1 LFEIGINMAG
11 EIALKKL
18 YANHPDKY
26 IVDDMQEA
34 QRRFYLPK
42 TLIVI
47 PVWDKL
53 LTADGVI
60 NLTSET
66 FELSGRNQFALEIT
80 VAGAMSAG
88 SVRME
93 ASITG
98 SAWTPVTNSTTSLIM
113 TNTSAFAYW
122 NTSYPYRYHRLIFAT
137 ALAGGT
143 SATITLAAIA
153 G

>member
-1 LFEIGINMAG
+1 MAG

-18 YANHPDKY
+18 YGNIASAY
-26 IVDDMQEA
+26 IVDDLNEA
-34 QRRFYLPK
+34 QRRFFLPK

-47 PVWDKL
+47 PVWQTL

-60 NLTSET
+60 NLTSYVYD
-66 FELSGRNQFALEIT
+66 LSGRNQFALEIS
-80 VAGAMSAG
+80 VVGAMTAG

-98 SAWTPVTNSTTSLIM
+98 SAWTPVANSTTSLIL

-122 NTSYPYRYHRLIFAT
+122 NTSYPYRYYRLIFAT
-137 ALAGGT
+137 ALVGGT
-143 SATITLAAIA
+143 SATITLSAIA
-153 G
+153 A

>member
-1 LFEIGINMAG
+1 MAG

-18 YANHPDKY
+18 YANHPTTY
-26 IVDDMQEA
+26 IVDDINET

-53 LTADGVI
+53 LTANGVI

-80 VAGAMSAG
+80 VEGAMTAG

-98 SAWTPVTNSTTSLIM
+98 SAWTPVTNSTTSLIL

-122 NTSYPYRYHRLIFAT
+122 NTSYPYRYYRLIFAT
-137 ALAGGT
+137 ALVGGT

>member
-1 LFEIGINMAG
+1 MAG

-18 YANHPDKY
+18 YANHPTTY
-26 IVDDMQEA
+26 IVDDINET

-53 LTADGVI
+53 LTANGVI

-80 VAGAMSAG
+80 IVGAMTAG

-98 SAWTPVTNSTTSLIM
+98 SAWTPVANSTTSLIL
-113 TNTSAFAYW
+113 TNTSVFAYW
-122 NTSYPYRYHRLIFAT
+122 NTSYPYRYYRLIFAT
-137 ALAGGT
+137 ALVGGT

>member
-1 LFEIGINMAG
+1 MAG

-18 YANHPDKY
+18 YANHPTTY
-26 IVDDMQEA
+26 IVDDINET

-80 VAGAMSAG
+80 IVGAMTAG

-98 SAWTPVTNSTTSLIM
+98 SAWTPVANSTTSLIL

-122 NTSYPYRYHRLIFAT
+122 NTSYPYRYYRLIFAT

>member
-1 LFEIGINMAG
+1 MAG

-18 YANHPDKY
+18 YANHPTTY
-26 IVDDMQEA
+26 IVDDINET

-66 FELSGRNQFALEIT
+66 FEFSGRNQFALEIT
-80 VAGAMSAG
+80 VAGAMTAG
-88 SVRME
+88 SVHME
-93 ASITG
+93 GSITG
-98 SAWTPVTNSTTSLIM
+98 HAWTEIANSTTSLIL
-113 TNTSAFAYW
+113 TNASAFAYW
-122 NTSYPYRYHRLIFAT
+122 NTNYPYRYFRLKFGT

-153 G
+153 V